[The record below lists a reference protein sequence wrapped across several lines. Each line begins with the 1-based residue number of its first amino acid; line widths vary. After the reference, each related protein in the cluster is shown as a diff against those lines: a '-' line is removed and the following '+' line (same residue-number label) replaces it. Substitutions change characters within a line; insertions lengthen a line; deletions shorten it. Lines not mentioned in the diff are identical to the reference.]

1 MADIKKITQE
11 YDVEFNIEGNPL
23 EQENN
28 HYPGFSKLIENN
40 KPDQI
45 TLVPDDSNQ
54 LTSDHGWDLKAT
66 STELKE
72 LSDSYKNQNIRTSI
86 FLDPIK
92 EQLQLAKEINI
103 DRVELYT
110 GPFAKAFENQD
121 AKTLEIYE
129 EAILFANEIDLKL
142 NAGHDLN
149 LSNLATLISYGNI
162 EEVSIGHALI
172 VECLDLGLE
181 ETIKRYL
188 KILK

>member
-1 MADIKKITQE
+1 MIAFKRGGSRRE
-11 YDVEFNIEGNPL
+11 
-23 EQENN
+23 
-28 HYPGFSKLIENN
+28 
-40 KPDQI
+40 
-45 TLVPDDSNQ
+45 
-54 LTSDHGWDLKAT
+54 
-66 STELKE
+66 TEP
-72 LSDSYKNQNIRTSI
+72 I
-86 FLDPIK
+86 PIK

-110 GPFAKAFENQD
+110 GPFAKAFENED
-121 AKTLEIYE
+121 ARTLEIYE